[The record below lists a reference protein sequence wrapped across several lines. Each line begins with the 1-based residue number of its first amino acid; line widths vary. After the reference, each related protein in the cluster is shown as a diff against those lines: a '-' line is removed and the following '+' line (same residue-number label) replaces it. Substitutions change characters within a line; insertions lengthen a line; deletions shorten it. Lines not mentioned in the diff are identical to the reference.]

1 MAKVF
6 TSGGR
11 RISISSPGK
20 VLFGAEGIT
29 KAGLAAYYRDIAPV
43 MLGYLKDRPL
53 AMKRYPDGIEAGGLF
68 QKQIPDYFPE
78 WIGRATVPKQ
88 DGETTYVIC
97 RDRATLIYLAGQACI
112 TPHVW
117 MSRVGRLDYPD
128 QLVLDL
134 DPPGEDFGQVRLAA
148 GIIRGLL
155 DRLKIKAGLKTTGSR
170 GLHVVIPLDRSAG
183 FDRVR
188 NLARKL
194 AGVIAGLE
202 PEKLTVQQRRQ
213 KRSGRV
219 FIDWLRNSYAQT
231 AVAPYAVRARPEAP
245 VAAPVDWAEL
255 EEAGFHSRRWNITSI
270 FTRLERSGDPWQKLW
285 DEPYAAAEL
294 SRRLKA

>member
-11 RISISSPGK
+11 RISISSPDK

-29 KAGLAAYYRDIAPV
+29 KADLAAYYRDIAPV

-53 AMKRYPDGIEAGGLF
+53 AMKRYPDGIEAVGFF
-68 QKQIPDYFPE
+68 QKQVPDYFPE

-117 MSRVGRLDYPD
+117 MSRMDRLDYPD

-148 GIIRGLL
+148 GIIRGLF

-202 PEKLTVQQRRQ
+202 PEKLTDQQRRQ

-231 AVAPYAVRARPEAP
+231 AVAPYAVRARPGAP